1 MDSTENNN
9 QETPA
14 PVPKPRR
21 SAVNINTDAN
31 LNNKTA
37 YENVSIDLINKNIN
51 IKDENL
57 QNNTKNNK
65 LQTNKRFLMPN
76 VATSP
81 TAETVNTQIL
91 TKLNDLTNVP
101 NKNQKNSSINLDEVN
116 KLNSIYSD
124 DVNETVRPVPAPR
137 RSNAYKVQNTKK
149 MNQLPSTS
157 SECENSKKIDDKFSE
172 SSSKSNASHQKQTGS
187 YSFVQDECDASSIDA
202 APAKYSVRR
211 YSSSSSLDSSQ
222 SSLNAETKYQSTSP
236 G

>member
-1 MDSTENNN
+1 MDSIENN
-9 QETPA
+9 EEMPA

-21 SAVNINTDAN
+21 NAVNINTDAN

-57 QNNTKNNK
+57 QINTKNNK
-65 LQTNKRFLMPN
+65 LQTDKRFLISN
-76 VATSP
+76 AATNP
-81 TAETVNTQIL
+81 TVETVNTQIL

-101 NKNQKNSSINLDEVN
+101 SKTQKNASINLDEVN

-137 RSNAYKVQNTKK
+137 RSNACKVQNTEK

-157 SECENSKKIDDKFSE
+157 SECESSKKIDDKFRE
-172 SSSKSNASHQKQTGS
+172 SSSKSEQKQTGS
-187 YSFVQDECDASSIDA
+187 YSFVQDECDTSSIDA

-211 YSSSSSLDSSQ
+211 YSSSSSLDSSH
-222 SSLNAETKYQSTSP
+222 SSSNAETKYQSTSP